1 MTEEKKTP
9 TKKEVK
15 EEKPSAKVADLSL
28 ESHEMKIQ
36 IEDLKL
42 AVTSLTKG
50 LKGVYEEIDN
60 YSQKL
65 NKVADR
71 LGL

>member
-1 MTEEKKTP
+1 MSEKKNQ
-9 TKKEVK
+9 TKKEDK
-15 EEKPSAKVADLSL
+15 KSSSISIDI
-28 ESHEMKIQ
+28 HEINIQ

-50 LKGVYEEIDN
+50 LKGVYEELDN
-60 YSQKL
+60 HTNRV